1 MKKKIYI
8 YLVILLPIII
18 GVTYYLRYSPVKK
31 SITVEAGQYELNIKD
46 FLKNDVDAKFIT
58 EITEEDISKVGEI
71 SVKIKVNSKEYE
83 SQLIVQDT
91 TAPTAT
97 ISLQTIYLTQTIDA
111 NQFIENIKDVSAVTV
126 KYKNEPDFSQVS
138 TQDITI
144 VLTDESDNKS
154 ELTTQL
160 TILKDETPPTIT
172 GVKDLKVYVG
182 DSISYKK
189 NVTVTDNVDEDVKLK
204 VDTSQVN
211 IKKAGTYKVTYSSI

>member
-1 MKKKIYI
+1 M
-8 YLVILLPIII
+8 
-18 GVTYYLRYSPVKK
+18 
-31 SITVEAGQYELNIKD
+31 NIKD

-58 EITEEDISKVGEI
+58 EVTEEDISKVGEI